1 MESSTSRSPSVSP
14 KRPAN
19 LDLRRLVG
27 SVNQLRFNDNRGEV
41 SFFGQKMIILRR
53 DVIRV
58 IREGLERL
66 VGDQATPFLSYLA
79 SGIGI
84 HEGSIF
90 RESNTG
96 PADNAA
102 MSNMVTSALE
112 DTNLG
117 LGKIHV
123 AKSDFEKG
131 TANITISS
139 CFEALENGKSEIPNC
154 TFTSGFLA
162 GMFAEVFD
170 KTVQAIETRCMSQ
183 GQSECEFQINPVEE
197 QQDANPKPPE
207 AEAIENPQ
215 LEKPPTTS
223 PAPLKHDGEDD
234 RRLNASD
241 SKKQTADD
249 RHPGTGNYEP
259 GKTDSKNGMSQVEI
273 ESGLERASR
282 IAKRKDRFWNKWF
295 QKND

>member
-1 MESSTSRSPSVSP
+1 MESSRSPSVSP
-14 KRPAN
+14 KRPAS

-58 IREGLERL
+58 IREGLEKL

-79 SGIGI
+79 SGIGV

-90 RESNTG
+90 RESTASSG
-96 PADNAA
+96 PPGNAGI
-102 MSNMVTSALE
+102 SNMVTSALE

-131 TANITISS
+131 TANVTISN
-139 CFEALENGKSEIPNC
+139 CFEALENGTSEMPNC

-170 KTVQAIETRCMSQ
+170 KTVQAIETRCTSQ
-183 GQSECEFQINPVEE
+183 GQSECEFQISPVQDTPEDGEVEE
-197 QQDANPKPPE
+197 KSAVDEPEASASSAATITPQAKDDSVAKPSEESNVESKQPVAGKESSKPPG
-207 AEAIENPQ
+207 
-215 LEKPPTTS
+215 S
-223 PAPLKHDGEDD
+223 
-234 RRLNASD
+234 
-241 SKKQTADD
+241 
-249 RHPGTGNYEP
+249 
-259 GKTDSKNGMSQVEI
+259 NGMSQSEI
-273 ESGLERASR
+273 DSGLERASR
-282 IAKRKDRFWNKWF
+282 IAKRKGRFWNKLF
-295 QKND
+295 QKD

>member
-1 MESSTSRSPSVSP
+1 MDSSQSPSVSP
-14 KRPAN
+14 KRPASI
-19 LDLRRLVG
+19 DLRRLVG

-53 DVIRV
+53 DVIRI
-58 IREGLERL
+58 IREGLEKL

-79 SGIGI
+79 SGIGV

-90 RESNTG
+90 RESTG
-96 PADNAA
+96 STGAPGNAGIT
-102 MSNMVTSALE
+102 NMVTSALE

-123 AKSDFEKG
+123 AKSDLEKG
-131 TANITISS
+131 TANVTISN
-139 CFEALENGKSEIPNC
+139 CFEALENGTSETPNC

-183 GQSECEFQINPVEE
+183 GQSECEFQISPVQETPDEGETEVDENSSVKEPETSSPPVTTVTTQANEE
-197 QQDANPKPPE
+197 SVMKPTEPTKPE
-207 AEAIENPQ
+207 NKQSVIGME
-215 LEKPPTTS
+215 TS
-223 PAPLKHDGEDD
+223 RPMGGV
-234 RRLNASD
+234 RL
-241 SKKQTADD
+241 
-249 RHPGTGNYEP
+249 
-259 GKTDSKNGMSQVEI
+259 SQPEI

-282 IAKRKDRFWNKWF
+282 IAKRKDRFWYKWF
-295 QKND
+295 QKN

>member
-1 MESSTSRSPSVSP
+1 MESSRSPSVSP
-14 KRPAN
+14 KRPASI
-19 LDLRRLVG
+19 DLRRLVG

-58 IREGLERL
+58 IREGLEKL

-90 RESNTG
+90 RESTG
-96 PADNAA
+96 SSGQPSNAGI
-102 MSNMVTSALE
+102 SNMVTSALE

-131 TANITISS
+131 TANVTISN
-139 CFEALENGKSEIPNC
+139 CFEALENGTSEMPNC

-183 GQSECEFQINPVEE
+183 GQSECEFQISPVQDIPEDGETGEKSSVKEPETLPVPATTVPTQAKEDTAAKPSEETKPENKQSPVEGKE
-197 QQDANPKPPE
+197 NSKPPGGD
-207 AEAIENPQ
+207 A
-215 LEKPPTTS
+215 
-223 PAPLKHDGEDD
+223 
-234 RRLNASD
+234 
-241 SKKQTADD
+241 
-249 RHPGTGNYEP
+249 
-259 GKTDSKNGMSQVEI
+259 MSQAEI

-282 IAKRKDRFWNKWF
+282 IAKRKDRFWNKWL
-295 QKND
+295 QKD

>member
-1 MESSTSRSPSVSP
+1 MESSRSPSVSP
-14 KRPAN
+14 KRPAS

-58 IREGLERL
+58 IREGLEKL

-79 SGIGI
+79 SGIGV

-90 RESNTG
+90 RESTG
-96 PADNAA
+96 SSGPSGNAGI
-102 MSNMVTSALE
+102 SNMVTSALE

-123 AKSDFEKG
+123 AKSDFDKG
-131 TANITISS
+131 TANVTISN
-139 CFEALENGKSEIPNC
+139 CFEALENGTSEMPNC

-183 GQSECEFQINPVEE
+183 GQSECEFQISPVQETSEDAAVEE
-197 QQDANPKPPE
+197 KPSVEEPEASTPPSATVSPQEKEDAIVKPPE
-207 AEAIENPQ
+207 Q
-215 LEKPPTTS
+215 
-223 PAPLKHDGEDD
+223 
-234 RRLNASD
+234 
-241 SKKQTADD
+241 SKGDTKQPVVGKEPSK
-249 RHPGTGNYEP
+249 PGT
-259 GKTDSKNGMSQVEI
+259 DGMSQSEI
-273 ESGLERASR
+273 DSGLERASR
-282 IAKRKDRFWNKWF
+282 IAKRKDRFWNKWL
-295 QKND
+295 KKD

>member
-1 MESSTSRSPSVSP
+1 MESSRSPSVSP
-14 KRPAN
+14 KRPAS

-58 IREGLERL
+58 IREGLEKL

-79 SGIGI
+79 SGIGV

-90 RESNTG
+90 RESTASSG
-96 PADNAA
+96 SSGNAGI
-102 MSNMVTSALE
+102 SNMVTSALE

-131 TANITISS
+131 TANVTISN
-139 CFEALENGKSEIPNC
+139 CFEALENGTSEMPNC

-183 GQSECEFQINPVEE
+183 GQSECEFVISPVQDSPEEGEVEE
-197 QQDANPKPPE
+197 KSGIDEPQPVASSGTTVTPQAKDDTVAKSSEQSKVENKQPAAAKESSKP
-207 AEAIENPQ
+207 
-215 LEKPPTTS
+215 S
-223 PAPLKHDGEDD
+223 GSDGM
-234 RRLNASD
+234 NQS
-241 SKKQTADD
+241 
-249 RHPGTGNYEP
+249 
-259 GKTDSKNGMSQVEI
+259 EI
-273 ESGLERASR
+273 DSGLERASR

-295 QKND
+295 QKE